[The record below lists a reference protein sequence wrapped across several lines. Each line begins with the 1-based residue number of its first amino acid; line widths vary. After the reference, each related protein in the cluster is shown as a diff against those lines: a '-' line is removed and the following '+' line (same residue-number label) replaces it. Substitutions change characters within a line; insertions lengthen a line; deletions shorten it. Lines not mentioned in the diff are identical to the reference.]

1 MEVRFNLVQPEALI
15 GALKAT
21 GSTDRDVLY
30 AAKEEFAARYR
41 PMRWMGIWALV
52 CGGLCTLLVI
62 TAFIG
67 IPLLFLGWWWLK
79 RAKRNITTI
88 EETYAT
94 YLGRVAN
101 AAEPAAAPMMR
112 PM

>member
-1 MEVRFNLVQPEALI
+1 M
-15 GALKAT
+15 
-21 GSTDRDVLY
+21 
-30 AAKEEFAARYR
+30 
-41 PMRWMGIWALV
+41 
-52 CGGLCTLLVI
+52 I

-67 IPLLFLGWWWLK
+67 IPLLVLRWWWLK

-94 YLGRVAN
+94 YLARVAY

-112 PM
+112 AM